1 MRSSRDRSSSSRT
14 TRGSTGRSSSGCCRP
29 RARGPGYARAR
40 RFRGPRSA
48 SRARRCFACSAP
60 TRSTPGTGTVRS
72 RTVRRGCGCS
82 LSASRSRVPL
92 VRRGGVQAAFRSS
105 PRDWGVRSDRENPVI
120 VGNRRAPVYKPAVLG
135 DFVPDNP
142 AIIYLRCDG
151 SERGFSGAARAPCA
165 SSATPASPPPRGA
178 KSPTASST
186 RSARPV
192 ASAQSSRESRTRGP
206 GALVGSPVL
215 CLRPGHSHGCRRQSP
230 CPSKRIVDVDPGANS
245 QCCPCQR

>member
-1 MRSSRDRSSSSRT
+1 MRSLGSTESDPRQGVSVRQEAKNSVTWSVMGKGELHSNHSLLKRTRDR
-14 TRGSTGRSSSGCCRP
+14 
-29 RARGPGYARAR
+29 
-40 RFRGPRSA
+40 
-48 SRARRCFACSAP
+48 
-60 TRSTPGTGTVRS
+60 TV
-72 RTVRRGCGCS
+72 
-82 LSASRSRVPL
+82 P
-92 VRRGGVQAAFRSS
+92 
-105 PRDWGVRSDRENPVI
+105 DNPVF
-120 VGNRRAPVYKPAVLG
+120 VGNRREPVYKPAVLG

-142 AIIYLRCDG
+142 AIIYLRYDW

-178 KSPTASST
+178 KSPTGSST

-230 CPSKRIVDVDPGANS
+230 CPSKRIVDVDPEANS
-245 QCCPCQR
+245 QCRPCRR